1 MNIRRLAAG
10 VGLAAGFLALPA
22 PAARAATVRVEIDRV
37 AYAPATVSAKVGDVI
52 EWENKDILAHTATA
66 KGKWDIMI
74 APNKTGR
81 VTLKEAGEID
91 YYCRFHPNMRGRIV
105 VAPK

>member
-1 MNIRRLAAG
+1 MNIRRWAARFALAAG
-10 VGLAAGFLALPA
+10 SLAPLALSA
-22 PAARAATVRVEIDRV
+22 NAATIRVEIDRV
-37 AYAPATVSAKVGDVI
+37 AYAPAAISAKVGDTV
-52 EWENKDILAHTATA
+52 EWVNKDILAHTATA
-66 KGKWDIMI
+66 KGKWDVTI

-91 YYCRFHPNMRGRIV
+91 YYCRFHPNMRGRIA